1 MKKHLFLLFFLSL
14 TNFFWS
20 QNVKILEH
28 SSQIEFIELSK
39 LNSQE
44 RECNLSVSP
53 DGKTLYFSS
62 EGHSSM
68 GGFDI
73 FKCELKNGI
82 FLKLAL
88 FPCSL

>member
-53 DGKTLYFSS
+53 DGKTLYFMSTRKQKMLYNRGS
-62 EGHSSM
+62 ADTNLK
-68 GGFDI
+68 DI
-73 FKCELKNGI
+73 ILHPIEQGYL
-82 FLKLAL
+82 
-88 FPCSL
+88 

>member
-1 MKKHLFLLFFLSL
+1 MKKHLFLLFLLSL

-28 SSQIEFIELSK
+28 SSKIEFIELSK

-53 DGKTLYFSS
+53 DGKTLYFMSTREYRKINKTYKYFS
-62 EGHSSM
+62 VI
-68 GGFDI
+68 I
-73 FKCELKNGI
+73 FVCLI
-82 FLKLAL
+82 L
-88 FPCSL
+88 